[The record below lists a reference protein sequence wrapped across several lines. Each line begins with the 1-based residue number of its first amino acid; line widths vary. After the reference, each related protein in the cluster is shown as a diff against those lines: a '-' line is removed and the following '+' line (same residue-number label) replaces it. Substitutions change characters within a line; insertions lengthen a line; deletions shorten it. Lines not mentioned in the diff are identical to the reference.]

1 MKTILLLL
9 GIIFTLSG
17 CDGDN
22 ASGSTGGGSNRS
34 VVTFD
39 QLIIPNGFNLR
50 SSYPVM
56 LDIALN
62 TNEVMYLNVYGRHTQ
77 ARNGDV
83 VADTSSRII
92 AGEIKDGQFK
102 GKFTATSGLNSV
114 LVEAWFLDGTRL
126 PFRQVV
132 QLPQDRITINN

>member
-22 ASGSTGGGSNRS
+22 ASVSTGGGSSKS
-34 VVTFD
+34 VITFD

-77 ARNGDV
+77 TRNGDV

-92 AGEIKDGQFK
+92 AGEIRDGQFK

-132 QLPQDRITINN
+132 QLPQESIIINN